1 MKRFLLAAA
10 ALGAAFWVF
19 AAPQVDLGILHKGGE
34 IPTIA
39 VPDLRGVADA
49 QGLMPAFNQTLWSDI
64 SGSGVVKMASKSY
77 YPKFIPQQPAD
88 FTAPAPAPAPQPARR
103 GRPAPA
109 IETPT
114 NGGGHWLTDWSGPP
128 VSANYLAFGYTATQ
142 NGVLVLYG
150 WLYDLRNPQQPQ
162 ALAKRYNGSPDEA
175 GARKVAHDF
184 AADILALMGGTTLA
198 GTHIYFVSD
207 RTGSKEI
214 WAMDFDGKNQHPIT
228 H

>member
-150 WLYDLRNPQQPQ
+150 WLYDLSRGTPANAQVIG
-162 ALAKRYNGSPDEA
+162 KRYLGSVNEL
-175 GARKVAHDF
+175 GARKIAHEF
-184 AADILALMGGTTLA
+184 AADILAVFGQKSLFGTK
-198 GTHIYFVSD
+198 IVFVSD
-207 RTGSKEI
+207 RTGHKEI
-214 WAMDFDGKNQHPIT
+214 WM
-228 H
+228 